1 MLDDIVVDK
10 NDIFGHC
17 TTASFKTSGR
27 AKPLMGDAIHYATMR
42 QEEKFSN
49 MGPGSYEFRD
59 IWSSNDRMTVR
70 VVPTGTSIL
79 SKPVGGVPFADKP
92 WKQPPPLIKRK
103 KPKPGSN
110 LPPPVAK
117 KPGVIL
123 DVAME
128 SDAKQ
133 LQRDIETVRNLP
145 HYG

>member
-1 MLDDIVVDK
+1 MDK

-17 TTASFKTSGR
+17 TTASFKSSGR
-27 AKPLMGDAIHYATMR
+27 AKPLMADAIHYATMR
-42 QEEKFSN
+42 EEEKFSN
-49 MGPGSYEFRD
+49 TGPGSYDFRD
-59 IWSSNDRMTVR
+59 IWSSGDRSTVR
-70 VVPTGTSIL
+70 FVPTGKSI

-110 LPPPVAK
+110 NLPAQPLK
-117 KPGVIL
+117 KPGGISLQL
-123 DVAME
+123 DSAAE

-145 HYG
+145 GYG